1 MELLGA
7 DIAKLLDRENCDAI
21 MAPSSFDLPVDL
33 GGNPA
38 INIPL
43 GHFSKERD
51 LVRNTHGLVTKGP
64 NVP

>member
-1 MELLGA
+1 MEWLGA
-7 DIAKLLDRENCDAI
+7 DIAELLDREHCDVL

-43 GHFSKERD
+43 GHYSKERQ
-51 LVRNTHGLVTKGP
+51 VVHNSNELVTKGP